1 MQSDAHGF
9 CYWYTTVSFLFACD
23 FVAMT
28 IGLLWFFDTHILLSY
43 VLCMLCSFIVY
54 MIGNSCTKV
63 GKHPRTYCKTRVSCA
78 KVSNWIV
85 LVKMVSLSR
94 IGSVPIKWLDINKI
108 KFIQWYCAWS
118 AYDNRHNMDHFRSTC
133 VVVRRQYLH
142 YTSVNPEL
150 FVQKVP

>member
-1 MQSDAHGF
+1 MYHLTEYVVVKYFRPNEKVESIWCTWVLLLVYNSVFFVCMRF
-9 CYWYTTVSFLFACD
+9 CC
-23 FVAMT
+23 MT
-28 IGLLWFFDTHILLSY
+28 IGLLWFFNTHISLSY

-63 GKHPRTYCKTRVSCA
+63 GKQPRTYCKTRVSCA

-118 AYDNRHNMDHFRSTC
+118 AYDNTKD
-133 VVVRRQYLH
+133 Q
-142 YTSVNPEL
+142 
-150 FVQKVP
+150 